1 MIGTRFSH
9 YSHFVGNN
17 NQDEPR
23 VGNPIFQVDSGSCE
37 PECNSDGSCKMTFY
51 PNNGGFKSG
60 SCVSKAFGGNCL
72 GYPTQCGG
80 SSCHSVC
87 GGSSGRSRKAFKIL
101 LKVWNFPK
109 V

>member
-1 MIGTRFSH
+1 MLNLVCVEFGKPF
-9 YSHFVGNN
+9 YSHIVGNN

-87 GGSSGRSRKAFKIL
+87 GGSSGGGSSGGNQLDI
-101 LKVWNFPK
+101 
-109 V
+109 